1 MAENA
6 AKANYKG
13 WDRVEVDSLNALI
26 DRQLVVGTNLMIARL
41 VLRKGA
47 IVPLHSHHNEQL
59 TYVLEG
65 VLRFKIDGREI
76 DVKSGEVLCIP
87 PHMPHEALALEDTL
101 DIDIFNPPRQDWLDK
116 DDAYLREGTG
126 TAR

>member
-1 MAENA
+1 MAENV
-6 AKANYKG
+6 AKANYTG

-47 IVPLHSHHNEQL
+47 VVPLHSHHNEQL

-65 VLRFKIDGREI
+65 VLRFKIDGQEI
-76 DVKSGEVLCIP
+76 DVKAGEVLCIP

-101 DIDIFNPPRQDWLDK
+101 DIDIFDPPRQDWLDK
-116 DDAYLREGTG
+116 DDAYLRQGTG